1 MNVLLIGGSSR
12 MMDAIIDKL
21 NKNGHRL
28 YVLTGRRD
36 KRFSYKH
43 IFERYDFEYEDD
55 SVKDIFESIKPD
67 MVLFLGAYDT
77 NFSWQR
83 ARQDSVHY
91 AAALMNILSAYSV
104 VGKGRFVYFSSQE
117 VFSGSYTNNIRE
129 TETVAPKG
137 FKAMV
142 VGGMKYPCRRLSAE
156 RARFKSTVPGTGCPW
171 WKCGMPSAV
180 PLSLQSLLQVPAE
193 NRNTEI
199 EYRSMRITETVF
211 QK

>member
-1 MNVLLIGGSSR
+1 MMNVLLIGGSSR

-104 VGKGRFVYFSSQE
+104 VGK
-117 VFSGSYTNNIRE
+117 
-129 TETVAPKG
+129 
-137 FKAMV
+137 
-142 VGGMKYPCRRLSAE
+142 
-156 RARFKSTVPGTGCPW
+156 
-171 WKCGMPSAV
+171 
-180 PLSLQSLLQVPAE
+180 
-193 NRNTEI
+193 
-199 EYRSMRITETVF
+199 
-211 QK
+211 